1 MPRAVRSV
9 PFQSV
14 ARSVRL
20 FYSEISLANL
30 YESDRFEPCA
40 LISPYESDR
49 FEPGALAS
57 PYESNRFEPGA
68 LANPYESDRFEPD
81 ALASSFEA
89 GRFEP
94 DALASSGGFLG
105 PFLGLWGSRECFD
118 TGASALCY
126 HASILCCQSLRAI
139 SELWYA
145 AARVLT
151 NTQQVNDHDNHSDH
165 GETITF
171 VSILGQL
178 SGGARGPGGA
188 ARG

>member
-105 PFLGLWGSRECFD
+105 PFLGLWGSRECFKP
-118 TGASALCY
+118 GASALCY
-126 HASILCCQSLRAI
+126 HDHVPQRYATNVCAPSRGCPRIKKSASQRRRQS
-139 SELWYA
+139 
-145 AARVLT
+145 
-151 NTQQVNDHDNHSDH
+151 
-165 GETITF
+165 
-171 VSILGQL
+171 
-178 SGGARGPGGA
+178 
-188 ARG
+188 